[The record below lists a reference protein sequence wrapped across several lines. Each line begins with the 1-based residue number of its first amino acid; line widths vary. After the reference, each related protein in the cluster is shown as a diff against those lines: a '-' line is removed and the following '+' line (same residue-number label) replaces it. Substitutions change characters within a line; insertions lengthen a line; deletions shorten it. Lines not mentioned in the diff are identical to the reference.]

1 MHCSQAITHTSAE
14 LYSSRYY
21 ETLDI
26 LPILTRLMAGDISLP
41 SAAVNSATIIQ
52 IITVATA

>member
-1 MHCSQAITHTSAE
+1 MHCSQAITHANAE

-41 SAAVNSATIIQ
+41 PAAVNAAAIIQ
-52 IITVATA
+52 IRSVVTA